1 MKASV
6 VAEDLYE
13 LHAQVCKVLSSPK
26 RLQIIDLL
34 RDGERTVG
42 ELVSHM
48 GIGKANLSQQLAF
61 MRSKGILE
69 ARRDGQRIYYRLAYP
84 DMLKAY
90 DLLRQVLFTQLEA
103 QGTMARRLRQV
114 AGGRGS

>member
-1 MKASV
+1 MKTATV
-6 VAEDLYE
+6 NADLYE

-42 ELVSHM
+42 ELVRQM

-69 ARRDGQRIYYRLAYP
+69 ARREGQRIYYRLAYP

-90 DLLRQVLFTQLEA
+90 DLIREVLFTQLEA
-103 QGTMARRLRQV
+103 QGTMARKFRRV
-114 AGGRGS
+114 AGAHGS